1 MNLGSWPTQNLRPRS
16 RSFWES
22 ELVPI
27 GYTLAVLAT
36 WDIRSGNWAYCADG
50 ASIFAKVGEIRVQ
63 LTRFILRIRSDHTPI
78 FTKKRFHC
86 AVYIF
91 LDQAM
96 HLFSLARA
104 PRTCFALDQTTEDLT
119 CARNVC

>member
-1 MNLGSWPTQNLRPRS
+1 MERV
-16 RSFWES
+16 F
-22 ELVPI
+22 LVGVRLFRDGRVKLLP
-27 GYTLAVLAT
+27 VLAT

-63 LTRFILRIRSDHTPI
+63 LTRFILRIPSDHTPI

-86 AVYIF
+86 AVCIF

-104 PRTCFALDQTTEDLT
+104 PRTWFALDQTTEDLT